1 MTTLQNRT
9 PKGFPTGGQF
19 AADLHGEPTTT
30 LTPEAPEQS
39 DPQVL
44 RNLNRSLGTVPEITE
59 DQKVKLR
66 ARKTPLLDAFKARG
80 MAIFAPKDKV
90 APREE
95 EPAA

>member
-9 PKGFPTGGQF
+9 SKGVPTGGQF

-30 LTPEAPEQS
+30 LTPAPEQS

-44 RNLNRSLGTVPEITE
+44 RNLNRSLGTAPEITE
-59 DQKVKLR
+59 EQKVQLR
-66 ARKTPLLDAFKARG
+66 ARKTPLLDAFKAKG